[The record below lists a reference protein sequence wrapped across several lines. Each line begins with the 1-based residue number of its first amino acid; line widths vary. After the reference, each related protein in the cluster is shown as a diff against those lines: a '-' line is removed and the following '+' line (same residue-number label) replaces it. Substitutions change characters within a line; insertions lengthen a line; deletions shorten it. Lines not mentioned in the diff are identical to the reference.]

1 MNKVVPKTDSK
12 VATHSRVLHEVKR
25 SDRNSKIH
33 KKLRV
38 VNVRDDFN
46 DAIAEKEA
54 STSKLS

>member
-1 MNKVVPKTDSK
+1 MNKARSEDRFQI
-12 VATHSRVLHEVKR
+12 ATHSRVLHEVKR
-25 SDRNSKIH
+25 SDQNSKIH